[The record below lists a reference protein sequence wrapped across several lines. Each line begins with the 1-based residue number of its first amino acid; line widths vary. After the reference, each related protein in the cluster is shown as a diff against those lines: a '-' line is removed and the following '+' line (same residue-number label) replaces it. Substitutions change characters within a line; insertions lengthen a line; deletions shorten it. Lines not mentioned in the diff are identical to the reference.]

1 MKNKLPILGL
11 YTANGISLTGNV
23 MTTVAIPWFVL
34 QTTGSATKTGL
45 SGFFSILPVILA
57 GFLGGTLVDRLGFKK
72 TSILADLASGITVAL
87 IPLLH
92 FTIGLAFWEL
102 MVLVFMGALFDSPG
116 GTARN
121 ALVPDLAE
129 QAGIPIERAAS
140 LTHIIE
146 RSSRLAGAPLAGVLI
161 STIGTANVLWVDAVS
176 FFFSAA
182 LVATVIRS
190 NAIPSGTVKK
200 EYSEDLAEGL
210 RFLFREKLMLAIMI
224 MVMVTNFMDAA
235 FAGVIL
241 PVYVKEVYG
250 SPLGLGFLFGAS
262 GAGAVVGALVYS
274 AIGHR
279 MPRHATFVSMFVLTS
294 LRFWVFILYPP
305 LSTVI
310 LVTFLT
316 SIGAGP
322 LNPII
327 SAVEYERIPA
337 KLRGRVLGAIQAGAW
352 AAMPMGMLL
361 GGILTDQFGLQPNL
375 IGLGSLYLITTV
387 AMALVPAMRG
397 MNAPK
402 QSIA

>member
-1 MKNKLPILGL
+1 
-11 YTANGISLTGNV
+11 

-279 MPRHATFVSMFVLTS
+279 LPRHATFVSMFVLTS

-361 GGILTDQFGLQPNL
+361 GGILTDQFGLQSNL
-375 IGLGSLYLITTV
+375 IGLGCLYLITTL
-387 AMALVPAMRG
+387 AMAVVPVMRG
-397 MNAPK
+397 MNVPK

>member
-1 MKNKLPILGL
+1 
-11 YTANGISLTGNV
+11 
-23 MTTVAIPWFVL
+23 
-34 QTTGSATKTGL
+34 
-45 SGFFSILPVILA
+45 
-57 GFLGGTLVDRLGFKK
+57 
-72 TSILADLASGITVAL
+72 
-87 IPLLH
+87 
-92 FTIGLAFWEL
+92 
-102 MVLVFMGALFDSPG
+102 
-116 GTARN
+116 
-121 ALVPDLAE
+121 
-129 QAGIPIERAAS
+129 
-140 LTHIIE
+140 
-146 RSSRLAGAPLAGVLI
+146 
-161 STIGTANVLWVDAVS
+161 VDAVS

-200 EYSEDLAEGL
+200 KYSEDLAEGL

-361 GGILTDQFGLQPNL
+361 GGILTDQFGLQSNL
-375 IGLGSLYLITTV
+375 IGLGCLYLITTL
-387 AMALVPAMRG
+387 AMAVVPVMRG
-397 MNAPK
+397 MNVPK